1 MSERVM
7 TQLSEAYRKIRN
19 TIRFALGNLNDF
31 DPSRHMVANE
41 QMDDLDRWMLERTA
55 DLVKKCREWYAAYEF
70 HRVYHAIHDFCVVDL
85 SAFYYDV
92 LKDRLYTKAAKNKSR
107 RSGQTAVWK
116 ITGALVR
123 LLAPTLV
130 FTAEEVW
137 KFLPHAAGEP
147 GSVHIALFP
156 EEAELRTGIAPG
168 KANTWELLAKVR
180 GEVLKALEVARNEK
194 KLINSG
200 LEAKVLLNAD
210 LELKAKLK
218 QYLAQLPG
226 LFIVSQVEL
235 LSAGSGEFRSE
246 VVPGLEVSVQRA
258 DGKKCDRCWNYSVH
272 VGENSRYPTVCERC
286 REAIAEIEAGGTDAD
301 AVASSR

>member
-1 MSERVM
+1 M
-7 TQLSEAYRKIRN
+7 
-19 TIRFALGNLNDF
+19 
-31 DPSRHMVANE
+31 
-41 QMDDLDRWMLERTA
+41 
-55 DLVKKCREWYAAYEF
+55 
-70 HRVYHAIHDFCVVDL
+70 
-85 SAFYYDV
+85 
-92 LKDRLYTKAAKNKSR
+92 YTKAAKNKSR

-116 ITGALVR
+116 ITSALVR
-123 LLAPTLV
+123 LLTPTLV

-137 KFLPHAAGEP
+137 KFLPHAAGEA

-156 EEAELRTGIAPG
+156 EEAELRTGLAPEE
-168 KANTWELLAKVR
+168 ANAWELLAKVR

-210 LELKAKLK
+210 LEMKAKLK
-218 QYLAQLPG
+218 QYRPQLPG

-246 VVPGLEVSVQRA
+246 AVPGLEGSVRRA

-272 VGENSRYPTVCERC
+272 VGENLRYPTVCERC
-286 REAIAEIEAGGTDAD
+286 SEAIREIESGGLDAD
-301 AVASSR
+301 SVTRSR

>member
-19 TIRFALGNLNDF
+19 TIRFALGNLNGF
-31 DPSRHMVANE
+31 YPSRDAVPNE
-41 QMDDLDRWMLERTA
+41 QLDEMDRWMLERTA

-92 LKDRLYTKAAKNKSR
+92 LKDRLYTKAAKSKFR

-156 EEAELRTGIAPG
+156 EEAELRTGLAPE
-168 KANTWELLAKVR
+168 KSNTWELLAKVR

-218 QYLAQLPG
+218 QYLPQLPG

-235 LSAGSGEFRSE
+235 MSAGTGEFRSE
-246 VVPGLEVSVQRA
+246 LVPGLEVSVQRA

-272 VGENSRYPTVCERC
+272 VGENSRYPAVCERC
-286 REAIAEIEAGGTDAD
+286 SAAIAEIEAGGPDAD
-301 AVASSR
+301 AAASSR